1 MQIKVMWI
9 NFHKAS
15 ELDRPELFQRM
26 DEINLENDQKEKKTL
41 EELAKD
47 KLSEQ
52 FNIPVKEIQIIEYK
66 VADEITS

>member
-26 DEINLENDQKEKKTL
+26 DEIKLENDRKEKKTI
-41 EELAKD
+41 EEAAKD

-52 FNIPVKEIQIIEYK
+52 FNIPAKEIQIIEYK
-66 VADEITS
+66 ATDEITN